1 MNKLLAVFGILSVSG
16 SVAFAQIRVGAGESW
31 SYGFTSLARL
41 GPEEVLLGAFYGGAN
56 LAMSSVAPGT
66 HYTISIYENSLSD
79 VPIWVTD
86 SLVTPTT
93 GAGGR
98 MIWQDLQGWAQVQV
112 ITGALTIDQIQFDAE
127 IPIDD
132 THVYHYKS
140 MIPVGP
146 VVPQSN
152 TVTFPSGL
160 SLAANP
166 LSAGLTNGA
175 NEIGLLI
182 DGETISTWNGLGF
195 ETYAYHQ
202 VSNSW
207 SDGGAHPTSAPSLP
221 PGKGFFFFN
230 PGPTTNITFKGLLT
244 PGPGVTNAIQLQR
257 GYSLVGSMVPAT
269 VTNITSAPV
278 NLPLIDG
285 MIVVTWSGSNYV
297 YTSYDSGFGGWVD
310 ANYAPVPAPS
320 YSTGQ
325 GFFLFNPQRGPAVW
339 VQSLP

>member
-86 SLVTPTT
+86 SMVTHTT
-93 GAGGR
+93 SAGGL

-152 TVTFPSGL
+152 TVTFSPYAASGMVLPETGDGRAGSIVNFIRTATLRPSGSIEL
-160 SLAANP
+160 ICINQLDSL
-166 LSAGLTNGA
+166 LR
-175 NEIGLLI
+175 
-182 DGETISTWNGLGF
+182 
-195 ETYAYHQ
+195 Y
-202 VSNSW
+202 
-207 SDGGAHPTSAPSLP
+207 
-221 PGKGFFFFN
+221 
-230 PGPTTNITFKGLLT
+230 
-244 PGPGVTNAIQLQR
+244 
-257 GYSLVGSMVPAT
+257 
-269 VTNITSAPV
+269 
-278 NLPLIDG
+278 
-285 MIVVTWSGSNYV
+285 
-297 YTSYDSGFGGWVD
+297 
-310 ANYAPVPAPS
+310 
-320 YSTGQ
+320 
-325 GFFLFNPQRGPAVW
+325 
-339 VQSLP
+339 